1 MPNLIHSV
9 CLFTLLTSEVNLCK
23 DTFLY
28 MYLDFKEKIKR
39 CILLRLT
46 FVVLKDLLVS
56 YDGFP
61 YARFS
66 RVSFYQQLIISR

>member
-1 MPNLIHSV
+1 MLNLIHSV

-28 MYLDFKEKIKR
+28 TYLDFKEKIKR
-39 CILLRLT
+39 HILLRLT

-61 YARFS
+61 YTRFS
-66 RVSFYQQLIISR
+66 HVSFYQQLIISR